1 MNARREIRMQ
11 QLVRTS
17 TTPQL
22 VLSDLCLL
30 CLLVIG
36 RLMAL
41 KGGEAAQWQ
50 NKYANIHVPPLIIGG
65 RFMVE

>member
-11 QLVRTS
+11 QLERTS

-22 VLSDLCLL
+22 VLSDL

-50 NKYANIHVPPLIIGG
+50 NPYANIIKYSCAASHHWRSFYG
-65 RFMVE
+65 